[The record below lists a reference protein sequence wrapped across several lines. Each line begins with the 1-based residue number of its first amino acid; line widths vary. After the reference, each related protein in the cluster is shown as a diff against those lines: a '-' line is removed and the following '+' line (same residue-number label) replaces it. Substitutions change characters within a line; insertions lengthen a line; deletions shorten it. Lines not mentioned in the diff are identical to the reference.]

1 MAPRKPSR
9 PKKKSTFIGRFK
21 NDPQIALQNEAKKA
35 GVPKPATKAI
45 VGLTAIGLLSG
56 GILRN
61 KIKRLPFGDWLD
73 IPMSWGAS
81 LRRMVK
87 K

>member
-1 MAPRKPSR
+1 MAPRKPKTSR
-9 PKKKSTFIGRFK
+9 KKSTFIGRFK

-45 VGLTAIGLLSG
+45 LGLTAIGLLSTG
-56 GILRN
+56 LLRN
-61 KIKRLPFGDWLD
+61 KIRKLPFGDWLD
-73 IPMSWGAS
+73 IPMSWGAG